1 MPANTNLLDG
11 LSKEDGA
18 TMSHMHAV
26 NRLRLTL
33 HPPSNTDMS
42 WSDILLVHLMY
53 CNYYYYFTFNCHFK
67 FKGMQC
73 NVYV

>member
-33 HPPSNTDMS
+33 HPPANTDMS
-42 WSDILLVHLMY
+42 WSDILLVPLLIGTLNLLQLLLLFHIQLP
-53 CNYYYYFTFNCHFK
+53 F
-67 FKGMQC
+67 
-73 NVYV
+73 